1 MNYVRNNLEIF
12 IRYAIQQAIVA
23 AVLAILGSLAGF
35 ELGDTV
41 ASAVSALA
49 QLGWDQLFSPSPP
62 TPAGDLTPRV
72 IRTWASHVAEVELPR
87 LAGVTPA
94 LSGSDRLRCRLPRS
108 GGRRSF
114 KQSSGSRQPNPNPF
128 S

>member
-23 AVLAILGSLAGF
+23 AVLTIVSSLAGS
-35 ELGDTV
+35 ELSDTV

-62 TPAGDLTPRV
+62 TPAGDITAWV
-72 IRTWASHVAEVELPR
+72 IRIWTSHVAEVELPR
-87 LAGVTPA
+87 LGRAGVTPA
-94 LSGSDRLRCRLPRS
+94 LSGSDRLRCRLRS
-108 GGRRSF
+108 RC
-114 KQSSGSRQPNPNPF
+114 
-128 S
+128 